1 MILAAPLLLL
11 AFAQGTRA
19 DTARADSVRADSARA
34 DTARAHTNLL
44 AAPLDTP
51 VVRRRPR
58 AIEYSDLY
66 YTRLTIHRYASYT
79 MLPMFAAEYALGQNL
94 MQDAS
99 PAQWMRPAHAVV
111 AGGVGVLF
119 GLNTITGG
127 WNLWES
133 RQDPNGRTKR
143 LVHSVL
149 MLASDGG
156 FALAGALAP
165 GHHRRY
171 SNYSDYLSRERL
183 HRNVAIGSFALST
196 VGAAMMWFWK

>member
-1 MILAAPLLLL
+1 MLFAAAPLLLL
-11 AFAQGTRA
+11 ALAQAPRA
-19 DTARADSVRADSARA
+19 DTVRADTVRA
-34 DTARAHTNLL
+34 NTVRVDTGLTIVTA
-44 AAPLDTP
+44 DTP

-58 AIEYSDLY
+58 AVEYSDLY
-66 YTRLTIHRYASYT
+66 YTRLTVHRYASYT

-99 PAQWMRPAHAVV
+99 PAQWMRPTHAFV

-119 GLNTITGG
+119 GVNTITGA
-127 WNLWES
+127 WNLWDS
-133 RQDPNGRTKR
+133 RNDPSGRTR
-143 LVHSVL
+143 RVVHSIL

-156 FALAGALAP
+156 FALTGALAP

-171 SNYSDYLSRERL
+171 SNYSDYLHRERL
-183 HRNVAIGSFALST
+183 HRGVAIGSFALST